1 MILSNFMM
9 LESAVS
15 RALIFEGY
23 VILPPFD
30 LSLKIFAINAS
41 FRKNSAIFVKL
52 APPTSI
58 L

>member
-1 MILSNFMM
+1 MM